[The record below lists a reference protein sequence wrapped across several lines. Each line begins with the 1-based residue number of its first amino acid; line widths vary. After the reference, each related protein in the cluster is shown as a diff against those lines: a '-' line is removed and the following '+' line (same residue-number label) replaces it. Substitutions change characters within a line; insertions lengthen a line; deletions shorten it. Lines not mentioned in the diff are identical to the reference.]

1 MSLGQAVQQ
10 KGGPLAL
17 EGRGPAVVPGA
28 LALYFCT
35 PQAWGLFPQQRK
47 EVVDPEDMVRL
58 VTARTDPPRPAL
70 RSGCSLLPAQCFS
83 NHSSLWGY
91 NPHVVKPTFEVCRSV
106 VFSTFSVLCKSLLSD
121 SRTFAHPAETPS
133 LFKVTPALPDSCH
146 CLPVGLPVP
155 GVSRE
160 RCLASSTGRN
170 AHGSSTW

>member
-1 MSLGQAVQQ
+1 MSLGQSVQQ

-35 PQAWGLFPQQRK
+35 PQARGLFPQQRK
-47 EVVDPEDMVRL
+47 EVVDPEDRIRL

-70 RSGCSLLPAQCFS
+70 RSGCSLLPAQHFS

-106 VFSTFSVLCKSLLSD
+106 VFSIPPTWLIFYPQLLPEVGCITLVFEFLQ
-121 SRTFAHPAETPS
+121 R
-133 LFKVTPALPDSCH
+133 LALIS
-146 CLPVGLPVP
+146 
-155 GVSRE
+155 
-160 RCLASSTGRN
+160 
-170 AHGSSTW
+170 HGAQSPPHKLYFRLVVKAPRQTDRLL